1 MQNSDRERIRTFNF
15 PEVERKVFKKNFL
28 ETVVIELRY
37 PTYLRLNEGE
47 PLQISE
53 SIRGEFPLYEQSS
66 EMQVTPLGTTKP
78 HPVYKFTTRQEDPVL
93 EISASNIVLAT
104 QRYRSFDVFSSHIDY
119 LIKNVIPHLDTTF
132 FTRIGL
138 RYMNKVSGIQQGGTD
153 VLDWINNSL
162 IAPVA
167 GGEIG
172 TISNMKSELTG
183 QFDEGYYTFRFG
195 LSPPSH
201 QSNERSFLLDW
212 DYYREDV
219 EVQECLEY
227 LKAFHDVHFPFFW
240 WALGE
245 KAKKVLENE
254 IKN

>member
-1 MQNSDRERIRTFNF
+1 MQNSDTRRIRTFNF

-53 SIRGEFPLYEQSS
+53 MIRDEFPIYEHSS

-78 HPVYKFTTRQEDPVL
+78 QPVYKFTTRQEDPVL
-93 EISASNIVLAT
+93 EISASKLVLVT
-104 QRYRSFDVFSSHIDY
+104 QRYRSFDVLSSHIDY
-119 LIKNVIPHLDTTF
+119 LIENVVPHLDTTF

-138 RYMNKVSGIQQGGTD
+138 RYMNRVAGIQQGGID
-153 VLDWINNSL
+153 ILDWINNSL

-172 TISNMKSELTG
+172 TINNMKSEITG
-183 QFDEGYYTFRFG
+183 QFDEGDYTFRFG
-195 LSPPSH
+195 LSPLSN
-201 QSNERSFLLDW
+201 QSNEHSFLLDW

-219 EVQECLEY
+219 EVQECMLN

-254 IKN
+254 TNN